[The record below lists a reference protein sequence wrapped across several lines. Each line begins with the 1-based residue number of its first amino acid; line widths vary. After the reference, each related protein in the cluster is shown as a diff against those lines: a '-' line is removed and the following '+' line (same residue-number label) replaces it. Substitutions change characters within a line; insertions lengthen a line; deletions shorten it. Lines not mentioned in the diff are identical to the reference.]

1 MATQAAYVL
10 VTVGAILRVAASLGL
25 FDFRMGME
33 IAGAA
38 WMGAFL
44 LFLSVYGPILLSP
57 RIDGKL

>member
-1 MATQAAYVL
+1 VL

-25 FDFRMGME
+25 FDYRMGME
-33 IAGAA
+33 IAGSA

-44 LFLSVYGPILLSP
+44 LFLAAYGPILLGP